1 MSLPRIAVVDY
12 LNARPLVRGFTRP
25 PLADTVQILAG
36 SPARCADRLRD
47 GAVDAALIPSI
58 EYLRIPGLRVVPG
71 MAISARREARSVLL
85 FSRARLPEIRSVA
98 LDRSSRTSAAL
109 VRILLRARSRH
120 RVDYRPADPDLTRML
135 ADCDAALLIGDAAL
149 RAVPRD
155 VKVYDLASEWHTL
168 TGLPFVF
175 AFWAASPKAEHPV
188 PVESF
193 LESKRLGLAERDRI
207 AAEASGE
214 LGLPARSLESYLTE
228 NIHYDLGE
236 EELKALWLFFRLAR
250 ESSIVERASD
260 LAFFG
265 PPAGAI
271 APLAPE
277 TPR

>member
-12 LNARPLVRGFTRP
+12 LNARPLVRGFHRP
-25 PLADTVQILAG
+25 PLAESVRLVAG

-47 GAVDAALIPSI
+47 GEVDAALIPSI

-85 FSRARLPEIRSVA
+85 FSRARLSEIRSVA

-120 RVDYRPADPDLTRML
+120 RVDYRAAEPDLHRML

-149 RAVPRD
+149 RAAPQD
-155 VKVYDLASEWHTL
+155 VRAYDLASEWHTL

-175 AFWAASPKAEHPV
+175 AFWAVGPKSSPLPMEA
-188 PVESF
+188 F
-193 LESKRLGLAERDRI
+193 LESKRIGLAERDRI
-207 AAEASGE
+207 AAEAAGE
-214 LGLPARSLESYLTE
+214 LGLPAGSLESYLTE

-236 EELKALWLFFRLAR
+236 EEMKALWLFYRLAR

-265 PPAGAI
+265 REPVAGR
-271 APLAPE
+271 PLASERLP
-277 TPR
+277 

>member
-12 LNARPLVRGFTRP
+12 LNARPLVRGFSRP
-25 PLADTVQILAG
+25 PLAQAVRLTSG
-36 SPARCADRLRD
+36 SPARCADWLRD

-85 FSRARLPEIRSVA
+85 FSRARLSEIRTVA

-120 RVDYRPADPDLTRML
+120 RVDYRPAEPDLSRML
-135 ADCDAALLIGDAAL
+135 SDCDAALLIGDAAL
-149 RAVPRD
+149 RAAPRD
-155 VKVYDLASEWHTL
+155 IKAYDLASEWHTL

-175 AFWAASPKAEHPV
+175 AFWAVAPQAAHPL
-188 PVESF
+188 PVEAF
-193 LESKRLGLAERDRI
+193 LESKRIGLAERDRI
-207 AAEASGE
+207 AAEAATE

-236 EELKALWLFFRLAR
+236 EELKALWLFYRLAR

-265 PPAGAI
+265 REPAPSR
-271 APLAPE
+271 PLASEGLP
-277 TPR
+277 